1 MLSRMILHTLL
12 GALVVGAL
20 AFAYQASSEGGGLA
34 DGASSYSRSTN
45 GHDDDHEDE

>member
-1 MLSRMILHTLL
+1 MLSKMILHTLL

-34 DGASSYSRSTN
+34 GAISSYSRATS
-45 GHDDDHEDE
+45 GDDDSHKND